1 MMSGPERASSSLEA
15 DGEFVESNVGRN
27 VPNNDVKKMAA
38 PLAIFGEI
46 RLLRPFSSCPSLGFA
61 TSILF
66 SILAEAEAE
75 AAMAF
80 FTVVKRS
87 VVVVDLEVDS

>member
-1 MMSGPERASSSLEA
+1 MMLGPERASSEA
-15 DGEFVESNVGRN
+15 GEWVESNVGRN
-27 VPNNDVKKMAA
+27 VPNNDVKNMAA

-46 RLLRPFSSCPSLGFA
+46 RLPRPFSSPSLGSA
-61 TSILF
+61 TSF
-66 SILAEAEAE
+66 SILE

-80 FTVVKRS
+80 LTVVKRS